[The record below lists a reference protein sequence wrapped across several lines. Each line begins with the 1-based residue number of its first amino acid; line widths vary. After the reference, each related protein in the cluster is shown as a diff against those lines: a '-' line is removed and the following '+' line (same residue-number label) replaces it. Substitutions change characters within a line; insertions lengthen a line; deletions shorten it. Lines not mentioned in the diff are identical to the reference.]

1 MAAGHGP
8 APRPLQA
15 PSDEQGTEFSVQ
27 RDDAVCFTAGLHGV
41 SFGAGT
47 IHAYLASDRTP
58 PKITAGI
65 SVGALTAAVMERC
78 YRDLRESRT
87 EAARWTWLRHYL
99 SFLLDRPY
107 DVAWHAI
114 PNPTDFVADQP
125 PVVETGLPVKPDG
138 SPDPDWELR
147 EATARRKLHVIAR
160 FGRWCSHLPLTVS
173 TAGWIMV
180 RYTRSQEEGA
190 VLNRGARVSEWW
202 NSIALWARVLWVEW
216 VVLLQIIL
224 RPQFFPEWQFR
235 AAGRMISD
243 YPLRPLFGWKLWL
256 ATLFLG
262 SATIALWVANF
273 WVVLQGIFQ
282 EKTTHVLH
290 LGLLLG
296 FTCAPLLPILL
307 RRLPFLR
314 AWMGRTNNW
323 GFKKILTHL
332 AIRTSLID
340 DFYLR
345 LKLFRLFA
353 DHGAT
358 PVLKDLKFPVLMVAA
373 PLQIINSSPSQL
385 WPGVRSK
392 VSIVDALRTSLAIP
406 RLFAPTVVTG
416 EALRSWVEGSKQPA
430 RLDLVDGSVV
440 RHNPLP
446 ALVHFLS
453 EPQNSEVAEILS
465 GPKSRVHL
473 VYDIPIQPKPLPP
486 AQGDSS
492 QEEPRLPNIV
502 ETGFASNRL
511 ERRRDSRL
519 EVVRTNYVT
528 EIERVLRMATGKVSS
543 ADVHTIT
550 VDEIAPEQELTL
562 LNTLQPTETEI
573 LTHIA
578 AGCRQ
583 SLSVLY
589 RDEVTQFGTSETVD
603 CNALLRHIAPNRD
616 WRISDRYGMPGLSEV
631 CRHCP
636 RTLQAAPKPVDGTLP
651 MNFRAASGDKPGDLA
666 KRFPELAGD
675 RPRIVFIASGGVFR
689 GSFHVGMIGAM
700 HVTGLK
706 PDMIVGASVGTL
718 LGAALGSMYSSSSQQ
733 AQVKLRRLTNL
744 FIEAD
749 RRIALTKTL
758 KAAVKDVGIRSRGA
772 SMNLSPNVLRKMVR
786 AGSRQDPG
794 SAITGAPPALIDA
807 ISDLFLIPY
816 RATARIAAEFVA
828 GHVTRATHTFWTQIK
843 TETIDRLGVYDA
855 LIGSSLLESETR
867 LVLGDI
873 SQDVQP
879 FLEQSRIAFFA
890 TAVNLVTEWIT
901 ILGSQLSAD
910 RYDMI
915 EALLA
920 SSAFPMAFAP
930 RRASALYPGV
940 GRRDVF
946 YGDGGM
952 FDNLPFMP
960 AFEVLQ
966 EVQTDRLQSTLG
978 RGRWRDEL
986 VRRHR
991 EPDLFLV
998 GALNIQQTEDEPD
1011 AYDSLRKIAARAISL
1026 EDNEKIYGMERASNQ
1041 IDRQM
1046 GQLRE
1051 EADPCDAALPQEQ
1064 EEFLNGIVN
1073 AAVMP
1078 VYPADANHLNGTYE
1092 FCAAMGMDRDKI
1104 RRSIADGCF
1113 QTMLGI
1119 ARAQEE
1125 GPYSMAGRSIA
1136 ALTAMGRVPGIAMA
1150 RKRAAKHYGQCP
1162 FFIVDSQP
1170 IPCPFEGMHGI
1181 YRTCREDLVHIKA
1194 LG

>member
-1 MAAGHGP
+1 M
-8 APRPLQA
+8 QA
-15 PSDEQGTEFSVQ
+15 PSDQQGSDFSVQ
-27 RDDAVCFTAGLHGV
+27 REDAVCFTAGLHGV

-78 YRDLRESRT
+78 YRELRTSRT
-87 EAARWTWLRHYL
+87 ETARWTWLRRYL

-114 PNPTDFVADQP
+114 PNPSDFVADLP
-125 PVVETGLPVKPDG
+125 PVAETGLPTRPDG
-138 SPDPDWELR
+138 SPDPEWDLR
-147 EATARRKLHVIAR
+147 EAKARRKLHMIAR
-160 FGRWCSHLPLTVS
+160 FGRWCSHLPVTLS
-173 TAGWIMV
+173 SAGWIMV
-180 RYTRSQEEGA
+180 RYARDQEPSHS
-190 VLNRGARVSEWW
+190 VRVSQWW
-202 NSIALWARVLWVEW
+202 NALALWTRVLFVEW

-224 RPQFFPEWQFR
+224 RPQFFHEWQFR
-235 AAGRMISD
+235 AAGKMISHF
-243 YPLRPLFGWKLWL
+243 PLRPLFGWKLWL
-256 ATLFLG
+256 ATVFLG
-262 SATIALWVANF
+262 SATIALWIVNL

-296 FTCAPLLPILL
+296 FTCAPLVPIFL
-307 RRLPFLR
+307 RRVPFLR
-314 AWMGRTNNW
+314 KWAGRTNNW
-323 GFKKILTHL
+323 GVKKILTHL
-332 AIRTSLID
+332 GIRTSLID

-345 LKLFRLFA
+345 LKLFRLFE
-353 DHGAT
+353 DHGVT
-358 PVLKDLKFPVLMVAA
+358 PVLKDLTFPVLMVAA
-373 PLQIINSSPSQL
+373 PLQIIDSSPSQL
-385 WPGVRSK
+385 WPGVNSN

-416 EALRSWVEGSKQPA
+416 EALTNWIGANKSPA

-446 ALVHFLS
+446 ALVRFLA
-453 EPQNSEVAEILS
+453 EPQNSEVAEIL
-465 GPKSRVHL
+465 GRPNSRVHL
-473 VYDIPIQPKPLPP
+473 VYDIPIQPKPVP
-486 AQGDSS
+486 AVAEELG
-492 QEEPRLPNIV
+492 EEPLLPNIV

-528 EIERVLRMATGKVSS
+528 DIERVLRAATGKVSS
-543 ADVHTIT
+543 ADVDTIT
-550 VDEIAPEQELTL
+550 VDEIAPEEELTL
-562 LNTLQPTETEI
+562 ANTLQPTETEI

-578 AGCRQ
+578 SGCRQ
-583 SLSVLY
+583 SLGVLY
-589 RDEVTQFGTSETVD
+589 KDEITEFGKGTPVE

-616 WRISDRYGMPGLSEV
+616 WRISDRYGTPGLSEV
-631 CRHCP
+631 CRHCS
-636 RTLQAAPKPVDGTLP
+636 RILHVAPKPVDGLLP
-651 MNFRAASGDKPGDLA
+651 VNFRAASGDLA
-666 KRFPELAGD
+666 TRFPELTGD

-718 LGAALGSMYSSSSQQ
+718 LGAALGSMYSSSGQQ
-733 AQVKLRRLTNL
+733 AGMKLRRLTNL
-744 FIEAD
+744 FIEVD
-749 RRIALTKTL
+749 ERVALTKTL
-758 KAAVKDVGIRSRGA
+758 KAAIKDVGIRSRGA

-786 AGSRQDPG
+786 AGTRQDPG

-843 TETIDRLGVYDA
+843 TETIDRLGIHDA
-855 LIGSSLLESETR
+855 LIGSSLLERETR
-867 LVLGDI
+867 LVLGDV

-879 FLEQSRIAFFA
+879 FLEHSRIAFFA

-910 RYDMI
+910 RYDLI

-952 FDNLPFMP
+952 FDNLPFQP
-960 AFEVLQ
+960 AFEVLR
-966 EVQTDRLQSTLG
+966 EVQMDRLQSTLG

-998 GALNIQQTEDEPD
+998 GALNIRQTEDESEV
-1011 AYDSLRKIAARAISL
+1011 YDSLRRIAARAISL
-1026 EDNEKIYGMERASNQ
+1026 EDNEKIYGMERAAVQ
-1041 IDRQM
+1041 LDRQL

-1051 EADPCDAALPQEQ
+1051 EADPGDAAVPKEQ
-1064 EEFLNGIVN
+1064 EEYLNGIVN

-1078 VYPADANHLNGTYE
+1078 VYPADADHLNGTYE

-1113 QTMLGI
+1113 QTMLGV

-1125 GPYSMAGRSIA
+1125 GPYSMTGRSIA
-1136 ALTAMGRVPGIAMA
+1136 ALTALGRVPEIVME
-1150 RKRAAKHYGQCP
+1150 RKPAAKHYGRCP
-1162 FFIVDSQP
+1162 FFKVGGQS

-1194 LG
+1194 ITG

>member
-1 MAAGHGP
+1 
-8 APRPLQA
+8 LQA
-15 PSDEQGTEFSVQ
+15 PTDQQGSDFSVQ
-27 RDDAVCFTAGLHGV
+27 REDAVCFTAGLHGV

-58 PKITAGI
+58 PKVTAGI

-78 YRDLRESRT
+78 YRELRESRT
-87 EAARWTWLRHYL
+87 EAARWTWLRRYL

-114 PNPTDFVADQP
+114 PNPSDFVADLP
-125 PVVETGLPVKPDG
+125 PVPETGLPTLPDG
-138 SPDPDWELR
+138 SPDPKWELR
-147 EATARRKLHVIAR
+147 EARARRKLHIIAR
-160 FGRWCSHLPLTVS
+160 FGRWCSHLPVTVS

-180 RYTRSQEEGA
+180 RYTRHEEQDPT
-190 VLNRGARVSEWW
+190 VRVSQWW
-202 NSIALWARVLWVEW
+202 NALALWARVLFVEW
-216 VVLLQIIL
+216 VVLLEIIL

-235 AAGRMISD
+235 AGGKMISHF
-243 YPLRPLFGWKLWL
+243 PLRPLFGWKLWL

-262 SATIALWVANF
+262 SATITLWIVNL

-296 FTCAPLLPILL
+296 FTCAPLVPIFL
-307 RRLPFLR
+307 RR
-314 AWMGRTNNW
+314 WMHGTNNW

-332 AIRTSLID
+332 GIRRSLID

-345 LKLFRLFA
+345 LKLFRLFE
-353 DHGAT
+353 DHGVT
-358 PVLKDLKFPVLMVAA
+358 PVLKDLTFPVLMVAA
-373 PLQIINSSPSQL
+373 PLQIIDSSPSQL
-385 WPGVRSK
+385 WPGVKSN

-416 EALRSWVEGSKQPA
+416 DALKSWVGAIELPA

-446 ALVHFLS
+446 ALMRFLA
-453 EPQNSEVAEILS
+453 EPQNSDVAEILS
-465 GPKSRVHL
+465 KPQNRVHL
-473 VYDIPIQPKPLPP
+473 VYDIPIQPKPLPG
-486 AQGDSS
+486 AADALK
-492 QEEPRLPNIV
+492 EEPLLPNIV

-528 EIERVLRMATGKVSS
+528 EIGRVLRAATGKVSS
-543 ADVHTIT
+543 PDVDTIT
-550 VDEIAPEQELTL
+550 VDEIAPEEELTL
-562 LNTLQPTETEI
+562 ANTLQPTETEI

-578 AGCRQ
+578 SGCRQ

-589 RDEVTQFGTSETVD
+589 RDEIAEFGKGEAVD

-616 WRISDRYGMPGLSEV
+616 WRVSDRYGMPGLSEV

-636 RTLQAAPKPVDGTLP
+636 RTLRVAPKPVDGLLP
-651 MNFRAASGDKPGDLA
+651 LNFRAAPGNTAGDLA
-666 KRFPELAGD
+666 TRFPELQGD

-700 HVTGLK
+700 HATGFK

-718 LGAALGSMYSSSSQQ
+718 LGAALGSMYSSSGRQ
-733 AQVKLRRLTNL
+733 ARVKLRRLTDL
-744 FIEAD
+744 FVEAD

-758 KAAVKDVGIRSRGA
+758 KAAIKDIGIRSRGA

-828 GHVTRATHTFWTQIK
+828 GHVTRATNTFWTQIK
-843 TETIDRLGVYDA
+843 TETIDRLGIHDA
-855 LIGSSLLESETR
+855 LIGSSLLEGETR
-867 LVLGDI
+867 LVLGDV

-879 FLEQSRIAFFA
+879 FLEHSRIAFFA

-901 ILGSQLSAD
+901 ILGSQLTAD
-910 RYDMI
+910 RYDLI

-960 AFEVLQ
+960 ASEVLR

-978 RGRWRDEL
+978 QGRWRDEL

-998 GALNIQQTEDEPD
+998 GALNIRQTEDEPD

-1026 EDNEKIYGMERASNQ
+1026 EDNEKIYGMERAAIQ
-1041 IDRQM
+1041 IDRQLA
-1046 GQLRE
+1046 QLRA
-1051 EADPCDAALPQEQ
+1051 EAGPGDATLAKEQ
-1064 EEFLNGIVN
+1064 EEYLNGIVN

-1078 VYPADANHLNGTYE
+1078 VYPADADHLNGTYE
-1092 FCAAMGMDRDKI
+1092 FCAAMGMDRDRI

-1113 QTMLGI
+1113 QTMLGV

-1125 GPYSMAGRSIA
+1125 GPYSMTGRSIA
-1136 ALTAMGRVPGIAMA
+1136 ALTKLGRVPEIVME
-1150 RKRAAKHYGQCP
+1150 RERSAKHYGRCP
-1162 FFIVDSQP
+1162 FFRIGGQS

-1181 YRTCREDLVHIKA
+1181 YRTCGEDLVHIRA
-1194 LG
+1194 ITG

>member
-1 MAAGHGP
+1 M
-8 APRPLQA
+8 QA
-15 PSDEQGTEFSVQ
+15 PTDQQGSDFSVQ
-27 RDDAVCFTAGLHGV
+27 REDAVCFTAGLHGV

-58 PKITAGI
+58 PKVTAGI

-78 YRDLRESRT
+78 YRELRESRSET
-87 EAARWTWLRHYL
+87 ARWTWLRRYL

-114 PNPTDFVADQP
+114 PNPSDFVADLP
-125 PVVETGLPVKPDG
+125 PVPETGLPTKPDG
-138 SPDPDWELR
+138 SPDPEWEHR
-147 EATARRKLHVIAR
+147 EAKARRRLHIIAR
-160 FGRWCSHLPLTVS
+160 FGRWCSHLPVTVS
-173 TAGWIMV
+173 SAGWIMV
-180 RYTRSQEEGA
+180 RYARHEEQNPT
-190 VLNRGARVSEWW
+190 VRVSQWW
-202 NSIALWARVLWVEW
+202 NALALWTRILFVEW
-216 VVLLQIIL
+216 IVLLQIIL

-235 AAGRMISD
+235 ANGRMISHF
-243 YPLRPLFGWKLWL
+243 PVRPLFGWKLWV
-256 ATLFLG
+256 ATLVLG
-262 SATIALWVANF
+262 SATIALWIVNL
-273 WVVLQGIFQ
+273 WVVLEGLFQ

-296 FTCAPLLPILL
+296 FTGAPLVPIFLA
-307 RRLPFLR
+307 RISFLR
-314 AWMGRTNNW
+314 EWLGRTNNW

-332 AIRTSLID
+332 GIRISLID

-345 LKLFRLFA
+345 LKLFRLFEE
-353 DHGAT
+353 HGTA
-358 PVLKDLKFPVLMVAA
+358 PVLKDLTFPVLMVAA
-373 PLQIINSSPSQL
+373 PLQIIDSSPSQL
-385 WPGVRSK
+385 WPAVKSG

-416 EALRSWVEGSKQPA
+416 EALANWVGGSHLPA

-446 ALVHFLS
+446 ALMRFLS
-453 EPQNSEVAEILS
+453 QPQNSDVAEILS
-465 GPKSRVHL
+465 KPGSRVHL

-486 AQGDSS
+486 AAGDAPGP
-492 QEEPRLPNIV
+492 QAGEEPLLPNIV

-528 EIERVLRMATGKVSS
+528 EIERVLRTATGNVSS
-543 ADVHTIT
+543 AEVDTIT
-550 VDEIAPEQELTL
+550 VDEIAPEEELTL
-562 LNTLQPTETEI
+562 QNTLQPTETEI

-589 RDEVTQFGTSETVD
+589 RDEIAEFGKGAVVE
-603 CNALLRHIAPNRD
+603 CNAMLRRIAPNRD
-616 WRISDRYGMPGLSEV
+616 WRVSDRFGTPGLSEV

-636 RTLQAAPKPVDGTLP
+636 RTLHAAPKPVDGLLP
-651 MNFRAASGDKPGDLA
+651 VNFRAGPEDAAGELSV
-666 KRFPELAGD
+666 RFPELRGD

-700 HVTGLK
+700 HATGLK

-718 LGAALGSMYSSSSQQ
+718 LGAALGSMYSSSGRQ
-733 AQVKLRRLTNL
+733 ARVKLRRLTDL
-744 FIEAD
+744 FVEAD

-758 KAAVKDVGIRSRGA
+758 KSAIKDIGIRSRGA

-843 TETIDRLGVYDA
+843 TETIDRLGIHDA
-855 LIGSSLLESETR
+855 LIGSSLLERETR
-867 LVLGDI
+867 LVLGDV

-879 FLEQSRIAFFA
+879 FLEHSRIAFFA

-910 RYDMI
+910 RYDLI

-952 FDNLPFMP
+952 FDNLPFVP
-960 AFEVLQ
+960 AFEVLR
-966 EVQTDRLQSTLG
+966 EVQIDHLQPTLG
-978 RGRWRDEL
+978 QGRWREAL
-986 VRRHR
+986 ARRHR

-998 GALNIQQTEDEPD
+998 GALNIRQTEDEPD
-1011 AYDSLRKIAARAISL
+1011 AYESLRKIAARAISL
-1026 EDNEKIYGMERASNQ
+1026 EDNEKIYGMERASAGV
-1041 IDRQM
+1041 DRQL

-1051 EADPCDAALPQEQ
+1051 EAADGDASVPREQ

-1078 VYPADANHLNGTYE
+1078 VYPADADHLNGTYE

-1113 QTMLGI
+1113 QTMLGV

-1125 GPYSMAGRSIA
+1125 GPYSMTGRSIA
-1136 ALTAMGRVPGIAMA
+1136 ALTALGRVPEIVIE
-1150 RKRAAKHYGQCP
+1150 RKPSAKHYGQCP
-1162 FFIVDSQP
+1162 FFRVAGQS

-1181 YRTCREDLVHIKA
+1181 YRTCRQDLVHIQA
-1194 LG
+1194 ITR

>member
-1 MAAGHGP
+1 
-8 APRPLQA
+8 LQG
-15 PSDEQGTEFSVQ
+15 SDFSVQ
-27 RDDAVCFTAGLHGV
+27 CDDAVCFTAGLHGV

-78 YRDLRESRT
+78 YVELRESRT
-87 EAARWTWLRHYL
+87 EVARWTWLRRYL

-114 PNPTDFVADQP
+114 PNPSDFVADLP
-125 PVVETGLPVKPDG
+125 PVPETDLPSRADG
-138 SPDPDWELR
+138 SPDPEWERR
-147 EATARRKLHVIAR
+147 EADSRRKLHIIAR
-160 FGRWCSHLPLTVS
+160 FGRWCSHLPVTLS
-173 TAGWIMV
+173 SAGWIMV
-180 RYTRSQEEGA
+180 RYSRHEEQNPT
-190 VLNRGARVSEWW
+190 VRVAQWW
-202 NSIALWARVLWVEW
+202 NALALWARVLWFEW
-216 VVLLQIIL
+216 LVLVQIIV

-235 AAGRMISD
+235 VGGKMLSRF
-243 YPLRPLFGWKLWL
+243 PLRPLFGWKLWL

-262 SATIALWVANF
+262 SATIALWIVNL
-273 WVVLQGIFQ
+273 WVVLEGIFQ

-296 FTCAPLLPILL
+296 FTCAPLVPIFLG
-307 RRLPFLR
+307 RVKFLR
-314 AWMGRTNNW
+314 GWMSRTNNW

-332 AIRTSLID
+332 GIRTSLID

-345 LKLFRLFA
+345 LKLFRLFE

-358 PVLKDLKFPVLMVAA
+358 PAVGDLKFPVLMVAA
-373 PLQIINSSPSQL
+373 PLQILDSSPSQL
-385 WPGVRSK
+385 WPGTKSR
-392 VSIVDALRTSLAIP
+392 VSIVDALRASLAIP

-416 EALRSWVEGSKQPA
+416 PDLDHWVEGSPKPV

-446 ALVHFLS
+446 ALIRFLA

-465 GPKSRVHL
+465 RPTSRVHL

-486 AQGDSS
+486 PGTGAN
-492 QEEPRLPNIV
+492 EEPRLPNIV
-502 ETGFASNRL
+502 ETGFASKRL
-511 ERRRDSRL
+511 EQRRDSRL
-519 EVVRTNYVT
+519 EVVRTNFVS
-528 EIERVLRMATGKVSS
+528 EIERTLRVATGEVSS
-543 ADVHTIT
+543 TDVHTIT

-562 LNTLQPTETEI
+562 ENTLQPTETEI

-578 AGCRQ
+578 EGCRQ
-583 SLSVLY
+583 TLSVLY
-589 RDEVTQFGTSETVD
+589 RDQIAEFGKNAPVD
-603 CNALLRHIAPNRD
+603 CGAMLKHIAPNRD
-616 WRISDRYGMPGLSEV
+616 WKIADRYGMPGLSEV

-636 RTLQAAPKPVDGTLP
+636 RTLRASVVPVDRTLP
-651 MNFRAASGDKPGDLA
+651 ANFHAAHEHSGGELA
-666 KRFPELAGD
+666 KRFPELVGD

-700 HVTGLK
+700 HATGFK

-718 LGAALGSMYSSSSQQ
+718 LGAALGSMYSCSSQQ
-733 AQVKLRRLTNL
+733 AGVKLRRLTNL
-744 FIEAD
+744 FLEVD
-749 RRIALTKTL
+749 QRVALTKTL

-772 SMNLSPNVLRKMVR
+772 SMNLSPNTLRKMVR

-843 TETIDRLGVYDA
+843 TETIDRLGIYDA
-855 LIGSSLLESETR
+855 LIGSSLLERETR

-873 SQDVQP
+873 PQDVQP

-901 ILGSQLSAD
+901 ILGAQLTAD
-910 RYDMI
+910 RYDLI

-920 SSAFPMAFAP
+920 SAAFPMAFAP

-960 AFEVLQ
+960 ALEILR
-966 EVQTDRLQSTLG
+966 EVQMDRLQSTLG
-978 RGRWRDEL
+978 KGRWREEL

-998 GALNIQQTEDEPD
+998 GALNIRQTEDEPD
-1011 AYDSLRKIAARAISL
+1011 AYESLRKIAARATSL
-1026 EDNEKIYGMERASNQ
+1026 EDNEKIYGMERASRQ
-1041 IDRQM
+1041 LDRQL
-1046 GQLRE
+1046 GQLRVE
-1051 EADPCDAALPQEQ
+1051 SGPGDAELPKEQ

-1078 VYPADANHLNGTYE
+1078 VYPADAEHLNGTYE
-1092 FCAAMGMDRDKI
+1092 FCAAMGMDRDRI

-1119 ARAQEE
+1119 ARAQAEV
-1125 GPYSMAGRSIA
+1125 PHSMTSRSVA
-1136 ALTAMGRVPGIAMA
+1136 ALTAMGRVPGIVIEHNPS
-1150 RKRAAKHYGQCP
+1150 AKHYGRCP
-1162 FFIVDSQP
+1162 FFRLRTEVEDTKS

-1181 YRTCREDLVHIKA
+1181 YRTCREDLVHLQA
-1194 LG
+1194 LK

>member
-1 MAAGHGP
+1 MPVSSEEG
-8 APRPLQA
+8 
-15 PSDEQGTEFSVQ
+15 SSEFSVQ

-47 IHAYLASDRTP
+47 IHAYLASDRKP

-78 YRDLRESRT
+78 YLELRESRT
-87 EAARWTWLRHYL
+87 EDARWTWLRRYL
-99 SFLLDRPY
+99 SFLLDHPY

-114 PNPTDFVADQP
+114 PNPSDFVADMP
-125 PVVETGLPVKPDG
+125 PVAETGLPEQPDG
-138 SPDPDWELR
+138 SPDPEWELR
-147 EATARRKLHVIAR
+147 EAKARRKLHIIAR
-160 FGRWCSHLPLTVS
+160 FGLWCSHLPVTVS
-173 TAGWIMV
+173 SAGWILV
-180 RYTRSQEEGA
+180 RYTRYEEQDPA
-190 VLNRGARVSEWW
+190 LKVSRWW
-202 NSIALWARVLWVEW
+202 NALALWTRILRVEW
-216 VVLLQIIL
+216 RVLLQIIL

-235 AAGRMISD
+235 AGGKMISHF
-243 YPLRPLFGWKLWL
+243 PLRPLFGWKLWL
-256 ATLFLG
+256 ATLLLG
-262 SATIALWVANF
+262 STTILLWIVNL

-296 FTCAPLLPILL
+296 FTCAPLVPIFL
-307 RRLPFLR
+307 RRLSFLR
-314 AWMGRTNNW
+314 EWMGRTNNW

-332 AIRTSLID
+332 GIRTSLID

-345 LKLFRLFA
+345 LKLSRLF
-353 DHGAT
+353 DDCGRT
-358 PVLKDLKFPVLMVAA
+358 PVLKDLTFPVLMVAA
-373 PLQIINSSPSQL
+373 PLQILDSSPSQL
-385 WPGVRSK
+385 WPRLRSS
-392 VSIVDALRTSLAIP
+392 VSIVEALRASLAIP
-406 RLFAPTVVTG
+406 RLFSPTVVTG
-416 EALRSWVEGSKQPA
+416 EALGSWVEGQGITK

-446 ALVHFLS
+446 ALVRFLS
-453 EPQNSEVAEILS
+453 EPQNVAVAEVLS
-465 GPKSRVHL
+465 QPKSRIHL

-486 AQGDSS
+486 SAGDPSK
-492 QEEPRLPNIV
+492 EEPRLPNIV
-502 ETGFASNRL
+502 DTGFAGNRL

-528 EIERVLRMATGKVSS
+528 EIERVLRAATGKVSS
-543 ADVHTIT
+543 TDVHTIT
-550 VDEIAPEQELTL
+550 VDEIAPDEELTL
-562 LNTLQPTETEI
+562 ANTLQPTETEI

-578 AGCRQ
+578 TGCRQ
-583 SLSVLY
+583 TLSVLY
-589 RDEVTQFGTSETVD
+589 RDEI
-603 CNALLRHIAPNRD
+603 ALLGKSAPIECRALLHQIAPRRD
-616 WRISDRYGMPGLSEV
+616 WRISERSGMPGLSEV

-636 RTLQAAPKPVDGTLP
+636 RTLHATPVQPDSLLP
-651 MNFRAASGDKPGDLA
+651 ANFRASSVHGAGELSR
-666 KRFPELAGD
+666 RFPELAGD

-700 HVTGLK
+700 HATRLK

-733 AQVKLRRLTNL
+733 AAAKLRRLTNL
-744 FIEAD
+744 FLEVD
-749 RRIALTKTL
+749 QRVALTKTL

-772 SMNLSPNVLRKMVR
+772 SMNLSPNQLRKMVR

-843 TETIDRLGVYDA
+843 TETIDRLGIYDA
-855 LIGSSLLESETR
+855 LIGSSLLERETR
-867 LVLGDI
+867 LVLGDVA
-873 SQDVQP
+873 QDVQP
-879 FLEQSRIAFFA
+879 FLERSRIAFFA

-901 ILGSQLSAD
+901 ILGAQLSAD
-910 RYDMI
+910 RYDLI

-960 AFEVLQ
+960 AFEVLH
-966 EVQTDRLQSTLG
+966 EVQMDRLQSTLG
-978 RGRWRDEL
+978 QGRWRDEL

-998 GALNIQQTEDEPD
+998 GALNIRQKEDEPD
-1011 AYDSLRKIAARAISL
+1011 AYDSLRKIAARATSL
-1026 EDNEKIYGMERASNQ
+1026 EDNEKIYGMERAAEQ
-1041 IDRQM
+1041 TDRQLS
-1046 GQLRE
+1046 QLRAE
-1051 EADPCDAALPQEQ
+1051 ALPGDAELPP
-1064 EEFLNGIVN
+1064 EHETFLNGIVN

-1078 VYPADANHLNGTYE
+1078 VYPADEEHLNGTYE
-1092 FCAAMGMDRDKI
+1092 FCSAVGMDREKI

-1119 ARAQEE
+1119 ARTQEE
-1125 GPYSMAGRSIA
+1125 VPRSMVSRSITT
-1136 ALTAMGRVPGIAMA
+1136 LTAMGRMPGIVMD
-1150 RKRAAKHYGQCP
+1150 RKPSAKHYGRCP
-1162 FFIVDSQP
+1162 FFRLRTEVGDTKS

-1181 YRTCREDLVHIKA
+1181 YRTCSEDPVHIEA
-1194 LG
+1194 LR

>member
-1 MAAGHGP
+1 M
-8 APRPLQA
+8 
-15 PSDEQGTEFSVQ
+15 
-27 RDDAVCFTAGLHGV
+27 CFTAGLHGV

-78 YRDLRESRT
+78 YRELRESRT
-87 EAARWTWLRHYL
+87 EAARWTWLRRYL

-114 PNPTDFVADQP
+114 PNPSDFVADLP
-125 PVVETGLPVKPDG
+125 PVAETGLPSRPDG
-138 SPDPDWELR
+138 SPDPEWELR
-147 EATARRKLHVIAR
+147 EAKARRRLHIVAR
-160 FGRWCSHLPLTVS
+160 FGRWCSHLPVTVS
-173 TAGWIMV
+173 SAGWIMV
-180 RYTRSQEEGA
+180 RYARHEEQNATVRGVSQLWNA
-190 VLNRGARVSEWW
+190 V
-202 NSIALWARVLWVEW
+202 ALWTRVLIVEW

-235 AAGRMISD
+235 AAGKMISHF
-243 YPLRPLFGWKLWL
+243 PLRPLFGWKLWL

-262 SATIALWVANF
+262 SATITLWIVNL
-273 WVVLQGIFQ
+273 WVVLQGFFQ

-290 LGLLLG
+290 LGLLVG
-296 FTCAPLLPILL
+296 FTCAPLVPI
-307 RRLPFLR
+307 FLQR
-314 AWMGRTNNW
+314 WMGRTNNW
-323 GFKKILTHL
+323 GIKKILTHL
-332 AIRTSLID
+332 GIRTSLID

-345 LKLFRLFA
+345 LKLFRLFE
-353 DHGAT
+353 DRGAT
-358 PVLKDLKFPVLMVAA
+358 PVLKDLTFPVLMVAA
-373 PLQIINSSPSQL
+373 PLQIIDSSPSQL
-385 WPGVRSK
+385 WPGVRSN

-416 EALRSWVEGSKQPA
+416 EALKSWVGAIELPA

-446 ALVHFLS
+446 ALMRFLA

-465 GPKSRVHL
+465 KPQSRVHL
-473 VYDIPIQPKPLPP
+473 VYDIPIQPKPLP
-486 AQGDSS
+486 AAAGDAFR
-492 QEEPRLPNIV
+492 EEPLLPNIV

-528 EIERVLRMATGKVSS
+528 ELERVLRAATGNVSS
-543 ADVHTIT
+543 PDVDTIT
-550 VDEIAPEQELTL
+550 VDEIAPEEELTL
-562 LNTLQPTETEI
+562 ANTLQPTETEI

-578 AGCRQ
+578 SGCRQ

-589 RDEVTQFGTSETVD
+589 RDEIAEFGKGEAVD

-616 WRISDRYGMPGLSEV
+616 WRVSDRYGTPGLSEV

-636 RTLQAAPKPVDGTLP
+636 RTLHAAPKPVDGLLP
-651 MNFRAASGDKPGDLA
+651 LNFRAAPGDRAGDLA
-666 KRFPELAGD
+666 TRFPELSGD

-700 HVTGLK
+700 HATGLK

-718 LGAALGSMYSSSSQQ
+718 LGAALGSMYSSSGRQ
-733 AQVKLRRLTNL
+733 ARVKLRRLTDL
-744 FIEAD
+744 FVEAD

-758 KAAVKDVGIRSRGA
+758 KAAIKDIGIRSRGA

-828 GHVTRATHTFWTQIK
+828 GHVTRATNTFWTQIK
-843 TETIDRLGVYDA
+843 TETIDRLGIHDA
-855 LIGSSLLESETR
+855 LIGSSLLEGETR
-867 LVLGDI
+867 LVLGDV

-879 FLEQSRIAFFA
+879 FLEHSRIAFFA

-901 ILGSQLSAD
+901 ILGSQFTAD
-910 RYDMI
+910 RYDLI

-952 FDNLPFMP
+952 FDNLPFIP
-960 AFEVLQ
+960 AFEVLR
-966 EVQTDRLQSTLG
+966 EVQMDRLQSTLG

-998 GALNIQQTEDEPD
+998 GALNIRQTEDEPD

-1026 EDNEKIYGMERASNQ
+1026 EDNEKIYGMERAAIQ
-1041 IDRQM
+1041 IDRQLA
-1046 GQLRE
+1046 QLRE
-1051 EADPCDAALPQEQ
+1051 EADPCDARLAKEQ
-1064 EEFLNGIVN
+1064 EEYLNGIVN

-1078 VYPADANHLNGTYE
+1078 VYPADGDHLNGTYE

-1113 QTMLGI
+1113 QTMLGV

-1125 GPYSMAGRSIA
+1125 GPYSMTGRSIA
-1136 ALTAMGRVPGIAMA
+1136 ALTKLGRVPEIVME
-1150 RKRAAKHYGQCP
+1150 RERSAKHYGQCP
-1162 FFIVDSQP
+1162 FFRIGGQS

-1181 YRTCREDLVHIKA
+1181 YRTCGEDLVHIRA
-1194 LG
+1194 VGN

>member
-1 MAAGHGP
+1 
-8 APRPLQA
+8 
-15 PSDEQGTEFSVQ
+15 
-27 RDDAVCFTAGLHGV
+27 
-41 SFGAGT
+41 
-47 IHAYLASDRTP
+47 
-58 PKITAGI
+58 
-65 SVGALTAAVMERC
+65 MERC
-78 YRDLRESRT
+78 YRELRESRSET
-87 EAARWTWLRHYL
+87 ARWTWLRRYL

-107 DVAWHAI
+107 DVAWHGI
-114 PNPTDFVADQP
+114 PNPSDFVADLP
-125 PVVETGLPVKPDG
+125 PVPETGLPTRPDG
-138 SPDPDWELR
+138 SPDPEWELR
-147 EATARRKLHVIAR
+147 EAKARRKLHIIAR
-160 FGRWCSHLPLTVS
+160 FGRWCSHLPVTVS
-173 TAGWIMV
+173 SAGWIMV
-180 RYTRSQEEGA
+180 RYARHQEQNPS
-190 VLNRGARVSEWW
+190 VRVSQWW
-202 NSIALWARVLWVEW
+202 NALALWTRVLFAEW
-216 VVLLQIIL
+216 IVLLQIIL

-235 AAGRMISD
+235 ANGKMIAQF
-243 YPLRPLFGWKLWL
+243 PLRPLFGWKLWL

-262 SATIALWVANF
+262 SATIASWIANL
-273 WVVLQGIFQ
+273 WVVLEGIFQ

-296 FTCAPLLPILL
+296 FTCAPLVPIFL
-307 RRLPFLR
+307 RR
-314 AWMGRTNNW
+314 WMHRTNNW

-332 AIRTSLID
+332 GIRASLID

-345 LKLFRLFA
+345 LKLYRLFE
-353 DHGAT
+353 DRGET
-358 PVLKDLKFPVLMVAA
+358 PVLKDLTFPVLMVAA
-373 PLQIINSSPSQL
+373 PLQIIDSSPSQL
-385 WPGVRSK
+385 WPGVRSN

-406 RLFAPTVVTG
+406 RLYEPTVITG
-416 EALRSWVEGSKQPA
+416 DALKNWVGGNKLPE

-446 ALVHFLS
+446 ALARFLA
-453 EPQNSEVAEILS
+453 EPQNSEVAAILS
-465 GPKSRVHL
+465 KPESRVHL
-473 VYDIPIQPKPLPP
+473 VYDIPIQPKPLP
-486 AQGDSS
+486 AAAGDSKV
-492 QEEPRLPNIV
+492 EPLLPNIV

-519 EVVRTNYVT
+519 EVVRTNYVA
-528 EIERVLRMATGKVSS
+528 EIERVLRTATGKVNSP
-543 ADVHTIT
+543 DVDTVT

-562 LNTLQPTETEI
+562 ENTLQPTETEI

-589 RDEVTQFGTSETVD
+589 RDEIAEFGKNAPVE
-603 CNALLRHIAPNRD
+603 CNAMLRHIAPNRD
-616 WRISDRYGMPGLSEV
+616 WRVSDRYGTPGLSEV
-631 CRHCP
+631 CRHCS
-636 RTLQAAPKPVDGTLP
+636 RILQAAPKPVDGLLP
-651 MNFRAASGDKPGDLA
+651 VNFRAGPEDKAGELSA
-666 KRFPELAGD
+666 RFPELRGD

-700 HVTGLK
+700 HATGLR

-718 LGAALGSMYSSSSQQ
+718 LGAALGSMYSSSGRQ
-733 AQVKLRRLTNL
+733 ARVKLRRLTDL
-744 FIEAD
+744 FVEAD

-758 KAAVKDVGIRSRGA
+758 KSAIKDIGIRSRGA

-843 TETIDRLGVYDA
+843 TETIDRLGIHDA
-855 LIGSSLLESETR
+855 LIGSSLLERETR
-867 LVLGDI
+867 LVLGDV

-879 FLEQSRIAFFA
+879 FLEHSRIAFFA

-910 RYDMI
+910 RYDLI

-930 RRASALYPGV
+930 RRASALYPGI

-952 FDNLPFMP
+952 FDNLPFIP
-960 AFEVLQ
+960 AFEVLR
-966 EVQTDRLQSTLG
+966 EVQIDHLQTTLG
-978 RGRWRDEL
+978 QGRWRNEL

-998 GALNIQQTEDEPD
+998 GALNIRQTEDEPN
-1011 AYDSLRKIAARAISL
+1011 AYEALRKIAARAISL
-1026 EDNEKIYGMERASNQ
+1026 EDNEKIYGMERASAGV
-1041 IDRQM
+1041 DRQL
-1046 GQLRE
+1046 GHLRA
-1051 EADPCDAALPQEQ
+1051 EADPGDAALPKEQ

-1078 VYPADANHLNGTYE
+1078 VYPADADHLNGTYE

-1113 QTMLGI
+1113 QTMLGV

-1136 ALTAMGRVPGIAMA
+1136 ALTAMGRVPEIVIERERPVKSYGRCPYFRVDGGSIA
-1150 RKRAAKHYGQCP
+1150 
-1162 FFIVDSQP
+1162 
-1170 IPCPFEGMHGI
+1170 CPFEGMHGI
-1181 YRTCREDLVHIKA
+1181 YRTCREDLVHIQAIKS
-1194 LG
+1194 